1 MQSPVAKPR
10 DAGVNADTDCYR
22 QFDLLGPIDTF
33 YDSWCGH
40 AKKGTAECSL
50 VKSSF
55 VALSLLY
62 LCLIGQRVRNRL
74 VDSGKRNEQL
84 PAQSVSI

>member
-33 YDSWCGH
+33 YDS
-40 AKKGTAECSL
+40 
-50 VKSSF
+50 
-55 VALSLLY
+55 
-62 LCLIGQRVRNRL
+62 
-74 VDSGKRNEQL
+74 
-84 PAQSVSI
+84 